1 MKKIVVVAAL
11 VAAFAA
17 QPGWAAKKATP
28 KTSCM
33 SPSAMEAEQ
42 AIRYVTDLMIVSSV
56 CQDTIYAEF
65 RLRNKD
71 AIIGYQ
77 KALMSH
83 FHGAAGFDKWDTAL
97 ANQAAQKQSGNL
109 QLCEQSKPLLKEAS
123 ALDTKG
129 FRAHAA
135 AQAAANTQTPKCG
148 KK

>member
-11 VAAFAA
+11 VATFAA
-17 QPGWAAKKATP
+17 HPGWAAGKA
-28 KTSCM
+28 KAKSSCM
-33 SPSAMEAEQ
+33 PPSAMEAEK
-42 AIRYVTDLMIVSSV
+42 AIRYVTDLMIISSV
-56 CQDTIYAEF
+56 CQDTVYAEF

-123 ALDTKG
+123 TLDTKG
-129 FRAHAA
+129 F
-135 AQAAANTQTPKCG
+135 
-148 KK
+148 